1 LQRGHTD
8 AVLSTRGVAAFLQP
22 FCDNTL
28 AGMIRI
34 GRNAC
39 PARDAARGALFI
51 LASIALSGAALA
63 GDVAALKPPTGDD
76 LRCSALGEGFFPVA
90 GSNACIRISGY
101 VAAGADIG
109 GGLHPVAHNAAPFEP
124 AATSTLRTATGV
136 AADAR
141 FDTPMGPGRIYV
153 QVGHENFG
161 P

>member
-1 LQRGHTD
+1 MLRQ
-8 AVLSTRGVAAFLQP
+8 QP
-22 FCDNTL
+22 DR
-28 AGMIRI
+28 MIRI
-34 GRNAC
+34 GPNASS
-39 PARDAARGALFI
+39 ARGGVREALFI

-63 GDVAALKPPTGDD
+63 GDDAPPKPPTGDG

-101 VAAGADIG
+101 VAAGADFG
-109 GGLHPVAHNAAPFEP
+109 GGLHSATHSAAPFESG
-124 AATSTLRTATGV
+124 ATSTLRTGTGV